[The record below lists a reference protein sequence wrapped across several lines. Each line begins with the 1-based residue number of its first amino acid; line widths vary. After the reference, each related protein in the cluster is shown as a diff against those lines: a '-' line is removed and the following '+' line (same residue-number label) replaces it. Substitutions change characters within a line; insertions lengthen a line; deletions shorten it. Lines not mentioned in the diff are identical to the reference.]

1 MSFVHLQV
9 HSEYSISDGLVRLP
23 QLVSSVAE
31 KRMEAIAITDDSN
44 LYAAVKFY
52 KAAVKAG
59 IKPIIGVEL
68 TIETDEGSGA
78 DGFRARVDHHR

>member
-31 KRMEAIAITDDSN
+31 KHMEAIAITDDSN

-59 IKPIIGVEL
+59 I
-68 TIETDEGSGA
+68 
-78 DGFRARVDHHR
+78 

>member
-23 QLVSSVAE
+23 RLMTSITE
-31 KRMEAIAITDDSN
+31 NHMEAVAITDDSN

-52 KAAVKAG
+52 KQLLQRAVSQSL
-59 IKPIIGVEL
+59 V
-68 TIETDEGSGA
+68 SN
-78 DGFRARVDHHR
+78 